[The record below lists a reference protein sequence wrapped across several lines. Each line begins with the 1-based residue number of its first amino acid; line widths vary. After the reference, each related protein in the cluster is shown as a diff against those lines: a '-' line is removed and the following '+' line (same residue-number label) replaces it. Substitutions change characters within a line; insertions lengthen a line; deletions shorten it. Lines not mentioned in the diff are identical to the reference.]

1 MDQKHSTFTFF
12 REDYREKG
20 EVNEIAMFSDICE
33 FIRIA
38 IRNGYQMR
46 VCSDGLAVI
55 VEFNQQDALLTGVT
69 LEWIGDDEYV
79 VKEGEYNEE
88 PED

>member
-1 MDQKHSTFTFF
+1 MDRKHSTITFC
-12 REDYREKG
+12 REDYRENG
-20 EVNEIAMFSDICE
+20 EVNEYAMFSDICE

-46 VCSDGLAVI
+46 VCFDGMTVI
-55 VEFNQQDALLTGVT
+55 VEFNLQNAGLSGVT
-69 LEWIGDDEYV
+69 LEWVGDDEYV
-79 VKEGEYNEE
+79 VKEGEHNEE